1 VSNRK
6 RLDMFT
12 GDKKVRLEVT
22 PIILVFSALIGLTGY
37 FQKTST
43 MKKENAL
50 TLSPSKHDTKT
61 QKKTVASQNKI
72 QKRLETEDSAEN
84 NYSLDAAKT
93 NPEEKVFSTN
103 EIIVDQTII
112 DTSEYISV
120 LKAIEVVI
128 DTAGIQP

>member
-1 VSNRK
+1 
-6 RLDMFT
+6 MFT

>member
-1 VSNRK
+1 
-6 RLDMFT
+6 MFT

-37 FQKTST
+37 FQKTGT
-43 MKKENAL
+43 MKKENAV
-50 TLSPSKHDTKT
+50 TLSPSKHYTKT

-72 QKRLETEDSAEN
+72 QKRLETEVSAEN
-84 NYSLDAAKT
+84 NYSIDVAKT
-93 NPEEKVFSTN
+93 NPEEKVISIN

-120 LKAIEVVI
+120 LKAIEVVV
-128 DTAGIQP
+128 DTTGIQP

>member
-1 VSNRK
+1 
-6 RLDMFT
+6 
-12 GDKKVRLEVT
+12 
-22 PIILVFSALIGLTGY
+22 
-37 FQKTST
+37 